1 VRRPAGFRPVR
12 PGSTSSYPVHR
23 PVVAG
28 PIPEPYTRRDSGVAP
43 VLAGPYA
50 GLAGVEAGVT
60 GQFHEKNIGFPPLT

>member
-1 VRRPAGFRPVR
+1 VRRPVGFRPVR
-12 PGSTSSYPVHR
+12 PGSAPSYPVHR

-28 PIPEPYTRRDSGVAP
+28 PIPEPYIGRDSVVAP

-60 GQFHEKNIGFPPLT
+60 GQFHEKTSVFPP